1 MGLRTSPKLTEKTK
15 KEKLVGKSPP
25 GAQTR
30 PLSLSNSLSY
40 KLSQQLACDNL
51 AALNVYNLKQ
61 HTDPGE
67 YKYSDPL
74 RFFIIHFFSSL
85 SQIRALSLSL
95 DALSSLNAGEETVR
109 RRHHLLRR
117 TSPENNQKPNFF
129 TLNPHYFT
137 CSFRI
142 RNLNFRKP
150 YKCSG
155 SEVKKTAVV
164 IFLFLNPVSLCFDL
178 LLLSFFV
185 LFLFLGVLMCT
196 AFCDAVDLVRFVVLL
211 VLEQFCLA

>member
-1 MGLRTSPKLTEKTK
+1 VE
-15 KEKLVGKSPP
+15 KSPP

-74 RFFIIHFFSSL
+74 RFFFIHFSSSL